1 MENKL
6 AVEWF
11 AKRISHG
18 GLVSKKQ
25 FDDLLEQAKAM
36 EEDGKH
42 ESYLYGHE
50 VGYKK
55 AEEKHFEER
64 GYSEKDVRL
73 AYFHGEK
80 DSYVKG
86 GQTKEM
92 EDEFI
97 QSLKLTKQQEQ

>member
-1 MENKL
+1 MKL

-11 AKRISHG
+11 ANRISHG

-25 FDDLLEQAKAM
+25 FNELLEQAKAI

-55 AEEKHFEER
+55 AEEKQIEQRKEDFREGWH
-64 GYSEKDVRL
+64 GNKHKDWNCEYYL
-73 AYFHGEK
+73 QQH
-80 DSYVKG
+80 
-86 GQTKEM
+86 
-92 EDEFI
+92 
-97 QSLKLTKQQEQ
+97 LTNQFKQQEQ